1 MLSAVAQD
9 LDAVAGLDNDLG
21 TGSPWDFLTETAAV
35 PRSPSSPV
43 HQRPASVPVSER
55 YDSYGRLKPAA
66 RARLSLLPGLS
77 HENVVAA
84 YKPKPRQNAVP
95 GENKRAMSSRHSLR
109 SPQSPIP
116 SRPGTSTG
124 VRRTGHV
131 SGSRPGSSPTISTLR
146 QPSNPG
152 RNAPSTPSNLTFN
165 DDLPAS
171 NLTFN
176 SWNIVDTPA
185 GALPAIPSQ
194 NLAGGMHLRISRP
207 PSAASSRGDEFQDVD
222 EPTPRKL
229 YAEEPPSTRPADSA
243 LAAEFLLADIP
254 ARVEANKGKIVSVDG
269 WCLGERPNEKMR
281 GSQLLAVPR
290 DVEQAANAG
299 SHESPME
306 LAARLTKRLAY
317 EVSQPSNSQQIKDAA
332 PPNTVVLPSGPSCGE
347 QTLNLS
353 NSKLGP
359 RQVCALAL
367 ALPMHKFVTTVILS
381 KNKIDDVCCEML
393 TAGLRLHAVTK
404 HLDVSYNAL
413 THKGAKLISNLLK
426 RSQDGPHPF
435 KPVMESLNIE
445 RNQVGDRGISILS
458 ENLSSHLST
467 LKHFNIAKCGVGP
480 RPMDCR
486 HVHFLV
492 WMTFGSRRACLRGLA
507 NGKHA
512 GLGGD
517 FT

>member
-84 YKPKPRQNAVP
+84 GA
-95 GENKRAMSSRHSLR
+95 
-109 SPQSPIP
+109 
-116 SRPGTSTG
+116 G
-124 VRRTGHV
+124 VGGVAHW
-131 SGSRPGSSPTISTLR
+131 GS
-146 QPSNPG
+146 
-152 RNAPSTPSNLTFN
+152 
-165 DDLPAS
+165 
-171 NLTFN
+171 
-176 SWNIVDTPA
+176 W
-185 GALPAIPSQ
+185 
-194 NLAGGMHLRISRP
+194 
-207 PSAASSRGDEFQDVD
+207 
-222 EPTPRKL
+222 
-229 YAEEPPSTRPADSA
+229 
-243 LAAEFLLADIP
+243 
-254 ARVEANKGKIVSVDG
+254 
-269 WCLGERPNEKMR
+269 
-281 GSQLLAVPR
+281 
-290 DVEQAANAG
+290 EQ
-299 SHESPME
+299 
-306 LAARLTKRLAY
+306 
-317 EVSQPSNSQQIKDAA
+317 
-332 PPNTVVLPSGPSCGE
+332 
-347 QTLNLS
+347 
-353 NSKLGP
+353 LGP